1 MALLQFVRRGQWR
14 SSGSEL
20 AGRWRCRSCWPP
32 GSLRAL
38 RSGQPLLVLFQ
49 EVPGCSS
56 CVAFG
61 KNVLSHPLLVG
72 AFTVAHSI
80 TLALAAFCVVDLH
93 QGRCSFHRA
102 LQTTESRGRMPR
114 SSPPSRRRRV
124 RSWAAARARLARAPV
139 ANRPGRGTGRQWG
152 GHRGSLDP
160 LAPPGP
166 ARSVCRRAGA

>member
-93 QGRCSFHRA
+93 QGRCSFRRA
-102 LQTTESRGRMPR
+102 LKRLSLAGECRG
-114 SSPPSRRRRV
+114 
-124 RSWAAARARLARAPV
+124 ARHLREDV
-139 ANRPGRGTGRQWG
+139 GSGPGRQLELGR
-152 GHRGSLDP
+152 L
-160 LAPPGP
+160 
-166 ARSVCRRAGA
+166 VRR